1 MFRANRVDK
10 AQLLG
15 TDDETP
21 NDSKE
26 KGMVL
31 VLLSSPI
38 RRMVIKLVCSVVS
51 SEDGEKT

>member
-1 MFRANRVDK
+1 MFRAHRVDK

>member
-15 TDDETP
+15 TGDETP

-38 RRMVIKLVCSVVS
+38 RRMAIKLVCSVVS